1 MIQEQVMAK
10 KTSRKVSKGSTAASP
25 EAVTGTTTG
34 ARASFSSRVNEPVA
48 APTYPY
54 VSKDLKRI
62 GTLAGI
68 MFGGMI
74 VLYFILPYILPLYA
88 R

>member
-1 MIQEQVMAK
+1 MAK
-10 KTSRKVSKGSTAASP
+10 KSTRKVSKGSTAASA
-25 EAVTGTTTG
+25 EAAPVAGTKT
-34 ARASFSSRVNEPVA
+34 SFSSRVSEPVA

-54 VSKDLKRI
+54 VTKDLKRI

-68 MFGGMI
+68 MFAAMI
-74 VLYFILPYILPLYA
+74 VLYFILPYISPLYA